1 MAAHTAPRRSDLMT
15 ARRLTDLSKRDRR
28 RAVVRTLVE
37 IGGAWIILIGVFYT
51 VPVGA
56 GTDASIALRIVVCVV
71 LLAMVLAWQSR
82 RIARADVPELRAA
95 TALGV
100 IIPLFFVMF
109 ATIYLSMSHASAT
122 TFTEDLDHTRALYF
136 TITVFS
142 TVGFGDI
149 TPTTDLG
156 RIVVSVQMILDLIL
170 IGGVVRVLFN
180 AAQTGLKRAEA
191 ESDET

>member
-1 MAAHTAPRRSDLMT
+1 MT
-15 ARRLTDLSKRDRR
+15 ARRLTDLNKRERR
-28 RAVVRTLVE
+28 RAVIRTFVE
-37 IGGAWIILIGVFYT
+37 IIGAWIILLGAFYA

-56 GTDASIALRIVVCVV
+56 ATDASIAVRIVICVV
-71 LLAMVLAWQSR
+71 LLAIVLAWQSR
-82 RIARADVPELRAA
+82 RIARSDVPELRAA

-100 IIPLFFVMF
+100 TIPLFFVMF

-122 TFTEDLDHTRALYF
+122 SFTQDLDHTRAMYF
-136 TITVFS
+136 TITTFA
-142 TVGFGDI
+142 TVGYGDI

-156 RIVVSVQMILDLIL
+156 RIVVSIQMILDLIL

-191 ESDET
+191 ESEET

>member
-1 MAAHTAPRRSDLMT
+1 MT
-15 ARRLTDLSKRDRR
+15 ARRLTDLNKRERR
-28 RAVVRTLVE
+28 HAVVRTFVE
-37 IGGAWIILIGVFYT
+37 IIGAWIILIVVFYA

-56 GTDASIALRIVVCVV
+56 GTDASIAVRIVICVV
-71 LLAMVLAWQSR
+71 LLAIVLAWQSR
-82 RIARADVPELRAA
+82 RIARSDVPELRAA

-122 TFTEDLDHTRALYF
+122 SFTQDLDHTRAMYF
-136 TITVFS
+136 TITTFA
-142 TVGFGDI
+142 TVGYGDI

-156 RIVVSVQMILDLIL
+156 RIVVSIQMILDLIL

-191 ESDET
+191 ESEET

>member
-1 MAAHTAPRRSDLMT
+1 MT
-15 ARRLTDLSKRDRR
+15 ARRLSDLGKRDRR
-28 RAVVRTLVE
+28 RAIVRTFAE
-37 IGGAWIILIGVFYT
+37 ITGAWVILFGVFYI

-56 GTDASIALRIVVCVV
+56 STAASLTLRIVTCVV
-71 LLAMVLAWQSR
+71 LLTLVLIWQSR
-82 RIARADVPELRAA
+82 RIAHSDVPELRAA

-122 TFTEDLDHTRALYF
+122 TFTQDLDHTRAMYF

-149 TPTTDLG
+149 TPTTDAA
-156 RIVVSVQMILDLIL
+156 RVVVSIQMILDLIL

-180 AAQTGLKRAEA
+180 AAQTGLKRVDAD
-191 ESDET
+191 SDET